1 MGDLF
6 NTGFDYWLNVIEKRK
21 KEEERKENLKKYFFK
36 ENEKIIDTKKEIKN
50 IILNKDEIGNGF

>member
-6 NTGFDYWLNVIEKRK
+6 NTSFDYWLNVIEKRK

>member
-1 MGDLF
+1 MADLF

-21 KEEERKENLKKYFFK
+21 KEIEKREKLKKYFFK